1 MKHAVVSL
9 TILSLLAV
17 ACLAAD
23 TAPDKA
29 KKPAKHSVAM
39 EGMKFSPDKLDIRTG
54 DTVEWTN
61 NDDRDHNVTA
71 RDNSFKSDN
80 LSHGEKYSYTFK
92 KAGKFA
98 YSCSLHPR
106 MKGTINVS
114 EDK

>member
-9 TILSLLAV
+9 AVLLLFAMV
-17 ACLAAD
+17 CLASDAS
-23 TAPDKA
+23 PDKS
-29 KKPAKHSVAM
+29 KKSTKHAVAM
-39 EGMKFSPDKLDIRTG
+39 EGMKFSPDKLDIKIG

-71 RDNSFKSDN
+71 KDNAFKSDN

-98 YSCSLHPR
+98 YTCSLHPR
-106 MKGTINVS
+106 MKGTISVS